1 LVIVSPLSL
10 HPSFPA
16 LRVGFL
22 WVYHKTPVGNFEIT
36 ESFQSFV
43 ASLLLP
49 IFLEVKERIL
59 AGAAELFVRYGC
71 KSVTMDDIARH
82 LAVSKKT
89 LYQFYKD
96 KDEIITTFARNE
108 FECEKSCIEGIA
120 GEAEDAIDEVMR
132 ISRHIRDMFSK
143 MNPALLYEMQKYH
156 AEAWQV
162 YADFRQSTVADHIRR
177 NLERGIREGL
187 YRKAIDVEML
197 TRLRLEL
204 IQLAFDAR
212 VFPPAQ
218 FSIGDIQLQTTD
230 LFIRG
235 VATAEGLAV
244 LDRYKTK
251 YFTHLPS

>member
-1 LVIVSPLSL
+1 M
-10 HPSFPA
+10 
-16 LRVGFL
+16 
-22 WVYHKTPVGNFEIT
+22 
-36 ESFQSFV
+36 
-43 ASLLLP
+43 
-49 IFLEVKERIL
+49 
-59 AGAAELFVRYGC
+59 RYGC

-108 FECEKSCIEGIA
+108 FECEKGCMQGITA
-120 GEAEDAIDEVMR
+120 EAENAIDEVMR
-132 ISRHIRDMFSK
+132 ISRHIRQTFSK

-156 AEAWQV
+156 VEAWQV
-162 YADFRQSTVADHIRR
+162 YANFRESTVADQIRG
-177 NLERGIREGL
+177 NLQRGIREGL
-187 YRKAIDVEML
+187 YRDTIDVEIL

-204 IQLAFDAR
+204 IQLAFDPR

-218 FSIGDIQLQTTD
+218 FSLVELQMQVMD

-235 VATAEGLAV
+235 IATATGLQV
-244 LDRYKTK
+244 LDQYKTK

>member
-1 LVIVSPLSL
+1 
-10 HPSFPA
+10 
-16 LRVGFL
+16 
-22 WVYHKTPVGNFEIT
+22 
-36 ESFQSFV
+36 
-43 ASLLLP
+43 
-49 IFLEVKERIL
+49 LEVKERIL
-59 AGAAELFVRYGC
+59 AGAAELFMRYGC

-108 FECEKSCIEGIA
+108 FECEKGCMQGITA
-120 GEAEDAIDEVMR
+120 EAENAIDEVMR
-132 ISRHIRDMFSK
+132 ISRHIRQTFSK

-156 AEAWQV
+156 VEAWQV
-162 YADFRQSTVADHIRR
+162 YANFRESTVADQIRG
-177 NLERGIREGL
+177 NLQRGIREGL
-187 YRKAIDVEML
+187 YRDTIDVEIL

-204 IQLAFDAR
+204 IQLAFDPR

-218 FSIGDIQLQTTD
+218 FSLVELQMQVMD

-235 VATAEGLAV
+235 IATATGLQV
-244 LDRYKTK
+244 LDQYKTK

>member
-1 LVIVSPLSL
+1 
-10 HPSFPA
+10 
-16 LRVGFL
+16 
-22 WVYHKTPVGNFEIT
+22 
-36 ESFQSFV
+36 
-43 ASLLLP
+43 
-49 IFLEVKERIL
+49 
-59 AGAAELFVRYGC
+59 
-71 KSVTMDDIARH
+71 
-82 LAVSKKT
+82 
-89 LYQFYKD
+89 
-96 KDEIITTFARNE
+96 
-108 FECEKSCIEGIA
+108 
-120 GEAEDAIDEVMR
+120 
-132 ISRHIRDMFSK
+132 
-143 MNPALLYEMQKYH
+143 MQKYH

-162 YADFRQSTVADHIRR
+162 YANFRQSTVADHIRR

-187 YRKAIDVEML
+187 YRKAIDVNML

>member
-1 LVIVSPLSL
+1 M
-10 HPSFPA
+10 
-16 LRVGFL
+16 
-22 WVYHKTPVGNFEIT
+22 
-36 ESFQSFV
+36 
-43 ASLLLP
+43 
-49 IFLEVKERIL
+49 EVKERIL
-59 AGAAELFVRYGC
+59 AGAAELFMRYGC

-108 FECEKSCIEGIA
+108 FECEKDCMQGITA
-120 GEAEDAIDEVMR
+120 EAENAIDEVMR
-132 ISRHIRDMFSK
+132 ISRHIRQTFSK

-156 AEAWQV
+156 VEAWQV
-162 YADFRQSTVADHIRR
+162 YANFRESTVADQIRG

-187 YRKAIDVEML
+187 YRDTIDVEIL

-204 IQLAFDAR
+204 IQLAFDPR

-218 FSIGDIQLQTTD
+218 FSLVELQMQVMD

-235 VATAEGLAV
+235 IATATGLQV
-244 LDRYKTK
+244 LDQYKTK

>member
-1 LVIVSPLSL
+1 M
-10 HPSFPA
+10 
-16 LRVGFL
+16 
-22 WVYHKTPVGNFEIT
+22 
-36 ESFQSFV
+36 
-43 ASLLLP
+43 
-49 IFLEVKERIL
+49 EVKERIL
-59 AGAAELFVRYGC
+59 AGAAELFMRYGC

-108 FECEKSCIEGIA
+108 FECEKDCMQGITA
-120 GEAEDAIDEVMR
+120 DAENAIDEVMR
-132 ISRHIRDMFSK
+132 ISRHIRQTFSK

-156 AEAWQV
+156 VEAWQV
-162 YADFRQSTVADHIRR
+162 YADFRESAVADHIRG

-187 YRKAIDVEML
+187 YRDTIDVEIL

-204 IQLAFDAR
+204 IQLAFDPR

-218 FSIGDIQLQTTD
+218 FSLVEIQMQVMD

-235 VATAEGLAV
+235 IATTKGLQV
-244 LDRYKTK
+244 LDQYKTK

>member
-1 LVIVSPLSL
+1 M
-10 HPSFPA
+10 
-16 LRVGFL
+16 
-22 WVYHKTPVGNFEIT
+22 
-36 ESFQSFV
+36 
-43 ASLLLP
+43 
-49 IFLEVKERIL
+49 EVKERIL
-59 AGAAELFVRYGC
+59 AGAAELFMRYGC

-96 KDEIITTFARNE
+96 KDEIITTFARHE
-108 FECEKSCIEGIA
+108 FECEKDCMQGITA
-120 GEAEDAIDEVMR
+120 EAENAIDEVMR
-132 ISRHIRDMFSK
+132 ISRHIRQTFSK

-156 AEAWQV
+156 VEAWQV
-162 YADFRQSTVADHIRR
+162 YADFRQSIVADQIRG

-187 YRKAIDVEML
+187 YRDTIDVEIL

-204 IQLAFDAR
+204 IQLAFDPR

-218 FSIGDIQLQTTD
+218 FSLVELQMQVMD

-235 VATAEGLAV
+235 IATAKGLQV
-244 LDRYKTK
+244 LDQYKTK

>member
-1 LVIVSPLSL
+1 M
-10 HPSFPA
+10 
-16 LRVGFL
+16 
-22 WVYHKTPVGNFEIT
+22 
-36 ESFQSFV
+36 
-43 ASLLLP
+43 
-49 IFLEVKERIL
+49 
-59 AGAAELFVRYGC
+59 RYGC

-108 FECEKSCIEGIA
+108 FECEKGCMKDITA
-120 GEAEDAIDEVMR
+120 DAENAIDEVMC
-132 ISRHIRDMFSK
+132 ISRHIRQTFAK

-156 AEAWQV
+156 VEAWQV
-162 YADFRQSTVADHIRR
+162 YADFRQSTVADHIRG

-187 YRKAIDVEML
+187 YRGSIDVPIL

-218 FSIGDIQLQTTD
+218 FSLVDIQMQTVEV
-230 LFIRG
+230 FIRG
-235 VATAEGLAV
+235 IATAKGLQV
-244 LDRYKTK
+244 LDQYKTK
-251 YFTHLPS
+251 YFTTLPS